1 MKEIIKNRQRAEQ
14 QLKEGKMSI
23 PQNKDE
29 LLNAIETTFS
39 KLAEDFRKVPADVS
53 GLPLM
58 EGHSKGEL
66 MSVSNLVAYLLG
78 WNRLV
83 LKWLE
88 KDEKGEPVDFP
99 ETGFKWNELG
109 ELAKKFYSDY
119 KNVPF
124 VDLVDRLRQAK
135 DQIIVEIS
143 KRNNQELYEKEWC
156 GKWTMGRMIQLNTSS
171 PYSNARNRL
180 RKWLKNLDVE

>member
-1 MKEIIKNRQRAEQ
+1 
-14 QLKEGKMSI
+14 MSI

-39 KLAEDFRKVPADVS
+39 KLAEELRKVPADVS

-78 WNRLV
+78 WNSLV
-83 LKWLE
+83 LKWL
-88 KDEKGEPVDFP
+88 KRDEKGEPVDFP

-124 VDLVDRLRQAK
+124 VDLVDRLRAAK
-135 DQIIVEIS
+135 EKIIVEIS

-171 PYSNARNRL
+171 PYSNARSRL
-180 RKWLKNLDVE
+180 RKWLKNLAAE